1 MFGSSPASVNYCC
14 PTSTVAGF
22 SECSICT
29 VTATS
34 NCDNY
39 IDSNITE
46 TVQCPITY
54 PFYYFPWE
62 FSWSCCRCQDHTE
75 CQPVAGSY
83 DDNMDGVN
91 AMMAENGTVD
101 KSKS

>member
-34 NCDNY
+34 NCDDY
-39 IDSNITE
+39 IDSPPE

-54 PFYYFPWE
+54 PFYYFQLD
-62 FSWSCCRCQDHTE
+62 FLFYCCRCQDHKD
-75 CQPVAGSY
+75 CQYANEAN
-83 DDNMDGVN
+83 DDNIAGVN